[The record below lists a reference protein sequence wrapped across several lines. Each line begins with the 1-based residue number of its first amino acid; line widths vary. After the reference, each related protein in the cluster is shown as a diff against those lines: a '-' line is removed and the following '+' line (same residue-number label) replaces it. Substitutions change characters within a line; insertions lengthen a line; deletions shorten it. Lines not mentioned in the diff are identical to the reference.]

1 MKIYGEIPR
10 NIRKKIQLLIK
21 RNVFLDLDVEDEQ
34 IILELFNLFRVDF
47 YRVNLI
53 TKNQVQKMMRREK
66 EGETFLNLEKNHCTS
81 SDTYETELKIKEG

>member
-21 RNVFLDLDVEDEQ
+21 RNVFLDLDVDDEQ

-47 YRVNLI
+47 YRVDLI
-53 TKNQVQKMMRREK
+53 TKNQVQKMTRREK
-66 EGETFLNLEKNHCTS
+66 EGETFLILEKKPLYKFRH
-81 SDTYETELKIKEG
+81 I

>member
-1 MKIYGEIPR
+1 MKIYEEIPR

-47 YRVNLI
+47 YMVNLI

-66 EGETFLNLEKNHCTS
+66 EGETFLNLEKKPLYKFRH
-81 SDTYETELKIKEG
+81 I